1 MNKQNFPIWLLERK
15 LELQD
20 EYLDALHSDQITRAN
35 TLRAKLNLIVE
46 IIGRYKNEEWI
57 YFKFPFN

>member
-46 IIGRYKNEEWI
+46 IIGRYKNEE
-57 YFKFPFN
+57 